1 MKCFQSNHQQDFL
14 YAPCRIKKNKR
25 CPVLCSLQALWVW
38 GAVPQVG
45 LVTPPEGHSAPPVCG
60 RRPFAEMSWPGTLA
74 PSLEPDLGGPAHG
87 ELSAP
92 ANFGKV
98 LQWLFMKSWVG
109 AKVEKPG
116 GRQTWHLKHKR
127 VPNCHESASI
137 ANVMFA
143 IHLRDIFF
151 YHIKKN
157 FFVLYKVVPFLKS
170 EMNVQFYQMPLQ
182 HVSKRFFAFL

>member
-1 MKCFQSNHQQDFL
+1 
-14 YAPCRIKKNKR
+14 
-25 CPVLCSLQALWVW
+25 
-38 GAVPQVG
+38 
-45 LVTPPEGHSAPPVCG
+45 
-60 RRPFAEMSWPGTLA
+60 MSWPGTLA

-151 YHIKKN
+151 ITLRRTSLCFTKLCL
-157 FFVLYKVVPFLKS
+157 F
-170 EMNVQFYQMPLQ
+170 
-182 HVSKRFFAFL
+182 